1 MIVYTKKKVLN
12 ENDNIKW
19 TSARYFCKQKC
30 KKKTFEKL
38 KCKLKNPKNK
48 NCFYSFQVF
57 EPSKISIIEKKLMK
71 HTFGKLRKLKQK
83 NINITYKYWNKN
95 K

>member
-1 MIVYTKKKVLN
+1 M
-12 ENDNIKW
+12 
-19 TSARYFCKQKC
+19 Q

-83 NINITYKYWNKN
+83 KY
-95 K
+95 